1 MANPEVFAT
10 SIPARLDR
18 LPWSRFHT
26 LVVVALGVTWILD
39 GLEVTLGGSVSGA
52 LKESPALRLSNTE
65 VGMAGAAYIAG
76 AVLGA
81 LFFGWLTDR
90 LGRKK
95 LFTAESEAAV
105 VRLIYDLADVG
116 LTGRPMGTRAI
127 AAHLNANGYTLR
139 GKPFYHSNVDG
150 ILTRQHYGGFYRDRT
165 MDAKGIKP
173 AEAEAIV
180 VTCPQIVAPDQI
192 ARVAAIRAGAAP
204 SVTPPRITNSP
215 VLLGGIAT
223 CGHSEC
229 GSGMVLRTGKGGAYR
244 YYVCNRKATAGA
256 ASCPSKAIRED
267 ALDGIVLEGLLGRI
281 LQPERL
287 KMLLAEVLDRSDDAE
302 KRRKDDL
309 DRVRRE
315 RIAAEGRLRRLL
327 ELVEEG
333 LMSPRDPIFG
343 DKLAEVRASITAL
356 TETERSLQTQLGTGT
371 RLVDEAAVERFG
383 AMLRAEILGEGELH
397 PPRGAARRHRRAR
410 DAPPVL
416 DGEADPIAPG
426 GKAAPQLGRHAAG
439 RGRQEDR
446 IREQRPR
453 DPARVLGRQLVARTR
468 RGDQHERR
476 RPLGAVRGVAR
487 RHPPPEGD
495 ARDDRPLASERRAG
509 VVHLRQV
516 GVEALAHRR
525 AARLAAER
533 ESGDPEVPRQRVD
546 RRLQPFPPPVHAGHQ
561 DERRT
566 VPRDEHGQ
574 PQSGAGRVSSA
585 AACPSS
591 TCAGSVPASCAP
603 RRARGTPPARGPA
616 DTVRRPPPAAAASRR
631 RARARASARPP
642 RRDR

>member
-1 MANPEVFAT
+1 MTQPLRAYIYARVSNDDEDGNNASGAAQRAACRAWCEKEGVEVVEEFEELNVSGRKLKRRQFDRMIAQAT
-10 SIPARLDR
+10 AAHRPVHMIVVYAL
-18 LPWSRFHT
+18 SRFARRLLTQMTAEHKLDGAGVKLVSVIENIADDANGRFMRGMIGLVNEKYANDASIFT
-26 LVVVALGVTWILD
+26 ARDRRGNAANGYWNGGPVPFGYESRVVVTD
-39 GLEVTLGGSVSGA
+39 GR
-52 LKESPALRLSNTE
+52 K
-65 VGMAGAAYIAG
+65 
-76 AVLGA
+76 
-81 LFFGWLTDR
+81 
-90 LGRKK
+90 GRKK
-95 LFTAESEAAV
+95 LFTAEREAAV

-223 CGHSEC
+223 CGHPEC

-267 ALDGIVLEGLLGRI
+267 ALDNIVLDGLLGRV

-287 KMLLAEVLDRSDDAE
+287 KVLLAEVLDRSDDAE

-356 TETERSLQTQLGTGT
+356 TETERSLQTQLGTGN

-383 AMLRAEILGEGELH
+383 AMLRAEILGENAEL
-397 PPRGAARRHRRAR
+397 RRSYVRMLVGDVSVNDNEIVIAGCTAVLEAAATKGDMTGA
-410 DAPPVL
+410 
-416 DGEADPIAPG
+416 
-426 GKAAPQLGRHAAG
+426 
-439 RGRQEDR
+439 
-446 IREQRPR
+446 
-453 DPARVLGRQLVARTR
+453 T
-468 RGDQHERR
+468 
-476 RPLGAVRGVAR
+476 AVRGFDR
-487 RHPPPEGD
+487 KWCPEED
-495 ARDDRPLASERRAG
+495 SNLHDLAIA
-509 VVHLRQV
+509 
-516 GVEALAHRR
+516 
-525 AARLAAER
+525 
-533 ESGDPEVPRQRVD
+533 
-546 RRLQPFPPPVHAGHQ
+546 
-561 DERRT
+561 
-566 VPRDEHGQ
+566 
-574 PQSGAGRVSSA
+574 
-585 AACPSS
+585 S
-591 TCAGSVPASCAP
+591 T
-603 RRARGTPPARGPA
+603 
-616 DTVRRPPPAAAASRR
+616 
-631 RARARASARPP
+631 
-642 RRDR
+642 

>member
-1 MANPEVFAT
+1 MTQPLRAYIYARVSNDDEDGNNASGAAQRAACRAWCEKEGVEVVEEFEELNVSGRKLKRREFDRMIAQAT
-10 SIPARLDR
+10 AAIRPVQMIVVYAL
-18 LPWSRFHT
+18 SRFARRLLTQMTAEHKLDGAGVKLVSVIENIADDANGRFMRGMIGLVNEKYANDASIFT
-26 LVVVALGVTWILD
+26 ARDRRGNAANGYWNGGPVPFGYESRVVVTD
-39 GLEVTLGGSVSGA
+39 GR
-52 LKESPALRLSNTE
+52 K
-65 VGMAGAAYIAG
+65 
-76 AVLGA
+76 
-81 LFFGWLTDR
+81 
-90 LGRKK
+90 GRKK

-223 CGHSEC
+223 CGHPEC

-267 ALDGIVLEGLLGRI
+267 ALDNIVLDGLLGRV

-287 KMLLAEVLDRSDDAE
+287 KVLLAEVLDRSDDAE

-356 TETERSLQTQLGTGT
+356 TETERSLQTQLGTGN

-383 AMLRAEILGEGELH
+383 AMLRAEILGENAEL
-397 PPRGAARRHRRAR
+397 RRSYVRMLVGDVSVNDNEIVIAGCTAVLEAAATKGDMTGA
-410 DAPPVL
+410 
-416 DGEADPIAPG
+416 
-426 GKAAPQLGRHAAG
+426 
-439 RGRQEDR
+439 
-446 IREQRPR
+446 
-453 DPARVLGRQLVARTR
+453 T
-468 RGDQHERR
+468 
-476 RPLGAVRGVAR
+476 AVRGF
-487 RHPPPEGD
+487 
-495 ARDDRPLASERRAG
+495 DRKWC
-509 VVHLRQV
+509 
-516 GVEALAHRR
+516 
-525 AARLAAER
+525 
-533 ESGDPEVPRQRVD
+533 
-546 RRLQPFPPPVHAGHQ
+546 RLQ
-561 DERRT
+561 D
-566 VPRDEHGQ
+566 
-574 PQSGAGRVSSA
+574 SNL
-585 AACPSS
+585 
-591 TCAGSVPASCAP
+591 
-603 RRARGTPPARGPA
+603 
-616 DTVRRPPPAAAASRR
+616 
-631 RARARASARPP
+631 
-642 RRDR
+642 